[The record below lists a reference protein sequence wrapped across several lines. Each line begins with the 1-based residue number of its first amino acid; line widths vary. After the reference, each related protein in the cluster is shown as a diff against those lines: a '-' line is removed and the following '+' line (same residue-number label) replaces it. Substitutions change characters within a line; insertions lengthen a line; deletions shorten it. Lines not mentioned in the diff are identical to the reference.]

1 MTSKADVMKAT
12 AAARRRAGASKAAQN
27 SSAADGA
34 SAGLRGSAKVPSEQG
49 TRTDAGASAAAEGA
63 RVDGRTLTDNAR
75 PGSTDGRSKAELE
88 ARLAELGRLYDAAV
102 PRERRALGSERTQ
115 IEAELKSRLDAID
128 RVRVARNP
136 SRPQTLDYIEALIG
150 EFFEIH
156 GDRRFAD
163 DGAIVAGIGYFGK
176 LPVALVGH
184 QRGRSTAERIRRN
197 FGKPYPEGYRKAARV
212 FDLARRFRLPVIT
225 FIDTQ
230 GAEPGVGAEER
241 GQSEAIAAN
250 LELMAK
256 IEAPVI
262 ACVIGEGGSGG
273 ALALGV
279 GNVVL
284 MQEYACYS
292 VITPEGCAAIL
303 WREGGPEKVAEAAR
317 ALKLTAEDLHQL
329 GVIDEV
335 VPEPPGGAHREPADA
350 IAALGKAIE
359 RQLKR
364 LARMT
369 PEALLQDRARKFA
382 AMGSAYIAQGE

>member
-1 MTSKADVMKAT
+1 VRPPRRRDPLLREGRGDVPAGAIGVET
-12 AAARRRAGASKAAQN
+12 RAPIALPRAVAQPHAAAAFVLRRQPFESRGGFGFARRPLRLHVAQFLKQCAEVFGA
-27 SSAADGA
+27 
-34 SAGLRGSAKVPSEQG
+34 
-49 TRTDAGASAAAEGA
+49 
-63 RVDGRTLTDNAR
+63 
-75 PGSTDGRSKAELE
+75 
-88 ARLAELGRLYDAAV
+88 
-102 PRERRALGSERTQ
+102 
-115 IEAELKSRLDAID
+115 DAI
-128 RVRVARNP
+128 A
-136 SRPQTLDYIEALIG
+136 
-150 EFFEIH
+150 
-156 GDRRFAD
+156 
-163 DGAIVAGIGYFGK
+163 
-176 LPVALVGH
+176 GH

-212 FDLARRFRLPVIT
+212 FDLASRFGLPVIT

-279 GNVVL
+279 GNAVL

-303 WREGGPEKVAEAAR
+303 WREGGPQKIAEAAR
-317 ALKLTAEDLHQL
+317 ALRLSAEDLLHL
-329 GVIDEV
+329 GVIDEI
-335 VPEPPGGAHREPADA
+335 VPEPPGGAHREPAEA
-350 IAALGKAIE
+350 IVALGRAIE

-364 LARMT
+364 LMRMT
-369 PEALLQDRARKFA
+369 PAALREDRARKFA
-382 AMGSAYIAQGE
+382 AMGTAYITRTRVENGAGIG

>member
-1 MTSKADVMKAT
+1 VDGRSSAKSSQTGGSAQAE
-12 AAARRRAGASKAAQN
+12 AGRAGRSKSVQ
-27 SSAADGA
+27 
-34 SAGLRGSAKVPSEQG
+34 GSK
-49 TRTDAGASAAAEGA
+49 TAGAGAAAEEA
-63 RVDGRTLTDNAR
+63 PVDGRVLEQNAR
-75 PGSTDGRSKAELE
+75 PGSTDERTKAELE
-88 ARLAELGRLYDAAV
+88 TRLAELGRLHDSGNARVRAKAAA
-102 PRERRALGSERTQ
+102 ERGQL
-115 IEAELKSRLDAID
+115 EAQLKSRLDAID

-136 SRPQTLDYIEALIG
+136 SRPQTLDYVEALIG
-150 EFFEIH
+150 EFLEIH
-156 GDRRFAD
+156 GDRRFGD
-163 DGAIVAGIGYFGK
+163 DGAIVAGVGYFGK
-176 LPVALVGH
+176 VAVALTGH

-212 FDLARRFRLPVIT
+212 FDLASRFRLPVIT

-317 ALKLTAEDLHQL
+317 ALKLTAEDLLRL

-350 IAALGKAIE
+350 IAALGKAIG
-359 RQLKR
+359 RHLKR
-364 LARMT
+364 LMRMT

-382 AMGSAYIAQGE
+382 AMGTAYIVRGD